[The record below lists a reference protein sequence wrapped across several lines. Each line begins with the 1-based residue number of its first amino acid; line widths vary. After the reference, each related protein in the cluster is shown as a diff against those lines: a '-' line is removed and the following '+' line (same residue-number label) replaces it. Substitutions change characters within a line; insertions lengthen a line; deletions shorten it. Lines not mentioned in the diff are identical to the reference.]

1 MKTSIFWSSFNR
13 IKLGIICICT
23 CRLYIDMKFYHLYLP
38 LLYALFISFH
48 IDPFEILEFP
58 NTLSEYEQGLNTCTW
73 YMGSFNCITHVLK
86 RVNLYGHGAK
96 KMQILPELSSDSDV
110 TASPG
115 MSWKMSGDTRGEGR
129 IVTDSDSTSGIP
141 PKSACNPTSGAR
153 PFSRGISTPL
163 KKRWKIS
170 LVQ

>member
-1 MKTSIFWSSFNR
+1 MHVGCILTWNFIIFIYF
-13 IKLGIICICT
+13 
-23 CRLYIDMKFYHLYLP
+23 F
-38 LLYALFISFH
+38 YALFISFH

-58 NTLSEYEQGLNTCTW
+58 NTLREYEQGLNTCTCTW
-73 YMGSFNCITHVLK
+73 YMGSFNCITRVLK
-86 RVNLYGHGAK
+86 RVNLFLRYLWTWGK
-96 KMQILPELSSDSDV
+96 KMQNLPELSSDSDV

-163 KKRWKIS
+163 EKKDERYH
-170 LVQ
+170 